1 MAVLVRTWGWYGKVS
16 GLPLIR
22 SLQLWVQPFLL
33 SGRIWSIN
41 GERVGVVQD
50 GTVVKSLY
58 YEFRL
63 AGHGS
68 LLHHPLTM

>member
-1 MAVLVRTWGWYGKVS
+1 MG
-16 GLPLIR
+16 R
-22 SLQLWVQPFLL
+22 SLDSPLSGPSSSGFNHALL

-58 YEFRL
+58 SESRL